1 MSKKMIVPCLR
12 VAGFAVLFM
21 LHSAHASAQVPA
33 EAEARLRGIYERGE
47 LDARS
52 FREPW
57 LPDGSG
63 YTALEAPD
71 GVNERALVT

>member
-1 MSKKMIVPCLR
+1 MSKKIIVPCLR

-21 LHSAHASAQVPA
+21 LHSAHVSAQVPA

-63 YTALEAPD
+63 YTGAGSA
-71 GVNERALVT
+71 GRGERT